1 MTVYVAY
8 LAPPHEPH
16 GADLIPNNMLL
27 PVLAFGLVLIAGFV
41 DMGFWPW
48 LLVGVIPLH
57 VKYIRVIAV

>member
-41 DMGFWPW
+41 DMGF
-48 LLVGVIPLH
+48 
-57 VKYIRVIAV
+57 